1 MRSPKNERIFREVG
15 IEPVSSTGLIARM
28 IEEEAVIGDMRMV
41 FSLREGDITM
51 VETKIPTRARHKD
64 GIQVADIPLPR
75 QANFIAVV
83 RDGDFE
89 MINPDTVLRPGE
101 TVIAA
106 AKADAEEEFLRV
118 IKHL

>member
-1 MRSPKNERIFREVG
+1 
-15 IEPVSSTGLIARM
+15 
-28 IEEEAVIGDMRMV
+28 
-41 FSLREGDITM
+41 
-51 VETKIPTRARHKD
+51 
-64 GIQVADIPLPR
+64 
-75 QANFIAVV
+75 
-83 RDGDFE
+83 